1 MLQLRHVGLCSYVVT
16 IVTSSRLTSRA
27 CQVSITHLVPMRRP
41 KIVQGRVAKTINQ
54 RALLEQAYI
63 KDGNKTVGEVVKE
76 AIAGIGEN
84 IKIRRF
90 ERCAS
95 WIAPPLPGR
104 PCGASASRLPLHSAC
119 QF

>member
-1 MLQLRHVGLCSYVVT
+1 L
-16 IVTSSRLTSRA
+16 
-27 CQVSITHLVPMRRP
+27 RRP

-90 ERCAS
+90 ERYAVQTF
-95 WIAPPLPGR
+95 
-104 PCGASASRLPLHSAC
+104 ASAAGLWCFALVT
-119 QF
+119 

>member
-1 MLQLRHVGLCSYVVT
+1 
-16 IVTSSRLTSRA
+16 
-27 CQVSITHLVPMRRP
+27 MRRP

-63 KDGNKTVGEVVKE
+63 KDSNKTVGEVVKE

-90 ERCAS
+90 ERCGAHLTVGKRS
-95 WIAPPLPGR
+95 FSLVATTWMYCLLSSSTSSNIFWSVGHGPLV
-104 PCGASASRLPLHSAC
+104 
-119 QF
+119 